1 MPVST
6 LNLTQVRNFKSA
18 TFEFSPDINL
28 VFGENGSGKTTI
40 LESLF
45 VLGSGRS
52 FRAPQLNKIIQKD
65 TDGSLIEAELTS
77 SNKISEALSLKMRK
91 KQQENAEYFISQ
103 QPVGSVCELAKFLPV
118 QLLNL
123 HGYLLLGDAPEQRRR
138 FIDWM
143 MFHVEHS
150 FMQVWQIYQRT
161 LKQRNAALKM
171 RSPESELM
179 HWTSLLADAGQ
190 KLHDLRFAA
199 LTQWIAFAKRQCAD
213 LPGVYDMEMQYKPG
227 WSAEGGQLAE
237 ALFAGLGRDKALGY
251 THAGPHRADLSITL
265 GGFDAAHI
273 LSTGQQKTFV
283 GMLQISQ
290 SQWMMEQSQ
299 SRPILLID
307 DLPSE
312 LDISARELLA
322 HKISGLQAQVFMTSV
337 NKDGFYPFIKN
348 RDYKMFHVEHGIGKV
363 V

>member
-18 TFEFSPDINL
+18 VFEFSPDINL
-28 VFGENGSGKTTI
+28 IFGENGSGKTTI

-52 FRAPQLNKIIQKD
+52 FRAPQLSKIIQKG
-65 TDGSLIEAELTS
+65 TDGSLIEAELS
-77 SNKISEALSLKMRK
+77 PADRISDPLKLKMRK
-91 KQQENAEYFISQ
+91 KQQESAEYFVAQ
-103 QPVGSVCELAKFLPV
+103 QSVSSVCELAKFMPV

-123 HGYLLLGDAPEQRRR
+123 HGYLLLGDAPEQRRK

-150 FMQVWQIYQRT
+150 FMQIWQVYQRT

-171 RSPESELM
+171 RSSDAELM
-179 HWTSLLADAGQ
+179 HWTRLLAEAGQ
-190 KLHDLRFAA
+190 ALHASRTSVLDHWIEYA
-199 LTQWIAFAKRQCAD
+199 LAQCAD
-213 LPGVYDMEMQYKPG
+213 LPGVYDMSMVYKPG
-227 WSAEGGQLAE
+227 WPADAVDLST
-237 ALFAGLGRDKALGY
+237 ALFDGLGRDRALGY
-251 THAGPHRADLSITL
+251 THAGPHRADLSITM

-290 SQWMMEQSQ
+290 SEWMMGHSA
-299 SRPILLID
+299 SRPVLLID

-312 LDISARELLA
+312 LDIYARELLA
-322 HKISGLQAQVFMTSV
+322 HKISELQAQVFMTSV

>member
-18 TFEFSPDINL
+18 SFEFSPEINL
-28 VFGENGSGKTTI
+28 FFGENGSGKTTI
-40 LESLF
+40 LESLY

-65 TDGSLIEAELTS
+65 TDGSLIEAELAPSTL
-77 SNKISEALSLKMRK
+77 ISDPLFLKMRK
-91 KQQENAEYFISQ
+91 KHQDNAEYFISQ
-103 QPVGSVCELAKFLPV
+103 QPVRSVSELAKFLPV

-123 HGYLLLGDAPEQRRR
+123 HGYLLLGDAPEQRRK

-143 MFHVEHS
+143 MFHVEHT
-150 FMQVWQIYQRT
+150 FMRTWQTYQRT
-161 LKQRNAALKM
+161 LKQRNALLKM
-171 RSPESELM
+171 RAPENELV
-179 HWTSLLADAGQ
+179 HWTGLLADSGQ
-190 KLHDLRFAA
+190 CLHEVRMDMLSR
-199 LTQWIAFAKRQCAD
+199 WIVHAKSQCAD
-213 LPGVYDMEMQYKPG
+213 LPGVFNMDIVYKAG
-227 WSAEGGQLAE
+227 WSADSCSFSE
-237 ALFAGLGRDKALGY
+237 ALAHGLSRDLALGY
-251 THAGPHRADLSITL
+251 THSGPHRADLHITL
-265 GGFDAAHI
+265 DGFDAAHI

-290 SQWMMEQSQ
+290 SQWMMQECQ

-322 HKISGLQAQVFMTSV
+322 HRISELEAQVFITSV
-337 NKDGFYPFIKN
+337 NKEGFLPFIRN